1 MEMRMERWMCGISL
15 SDGSAVGC
23 RIPKKQVRVTLFC
36 KTSGS
41 RDYVEM
47 PHLTV

>member
-23 RIPKKQVRVTLFC
+23 RIPKKQVRVTLGID
-36 KTSGS
+36 SISEVINRG
-41 RDYVEM
+41 R
-47 PHLTV
+47 LR